1 MSSSFTACCALE
13 KEKLQRSTRDKM
25 YFILIACCTMLVYLQ
40 TINTGEIAKM
50 ESPGNKKGLT
60 DVSPI
65 VLY

>member
-1 MSSSFTACCALE
+1 
-13 KEKLQRSTRDKM
+13 
-25 YFILIACCTMLVYLQ
+25 MLVYLP